1 MNTNMDD
8 KPKKL
13 IEEDIFK
20 SNVVDRDDDDDI
32 D

>member
-1 MNTNMDD
+1 MNTSMDD

-20 SNVVDRDDDDDI
+20 TNVVDIDEEDI